1 MLERDY
7 QSGLIKELRHRFR
20 GCIIL
25 KNDTDYLQGMP
36 DLTILFKDKWAML
49 EVKAS
54 EDSPS
59 QPNQEYYVDEMNN
72 LSFAAFIY
80 PENEDVVLKAL
91 ATLFKPRRQARANQ
105 RE

>member
-1 MLERDY
+1 MLEREY

-25 KNDTDYLQGMP
+25 KNDTDYMQGMP
-36 DLTILFKDKWAML
+36 DLTILFKDKWATL

-59 QPNQEYYVDEMNN
+59 QPNQAYYVDVLNDM
-72 LSFAAFIY
+72 SFSAFIY
-80 PENEDVVLKAL
+80 PENEDEVLKAL
-91 ATLFKPRRQARANQ
+91 AAVFKPRRQARANQ